1 MKAWG
6 RELRPLESEGERLFT
21 YDAEDAEDDHTMS
34 RKKDA
39 QLVVMAPP
47 KL

>member
-1 MKAWG
+1 MWG

-21 YDAEDAEDDHTMS
+21 YDAEDVEDDHIMS

-39 QLVVMAPP
+39 RLVVMGPP